1 MGFQKNKSIE
11 DCLKV
16 LMAIAGELNVCGSRE
31 LARRLDMEP
40 TRVNRFLKTLKSAGY
55 VEQDEAH
62 RYYAGSGMKV
72 LAAQS
77 LYGSRLLRGALP
89 VIEQIWPFP
98 HVVALGV
105 LFRDQV
111 SYLFHAVPGM
121 TVAEGV
127 GRMKT
132 FPATSSSIGLLLLAL
147 QPPALVE
154 ELYFRCPSPIAGIFH
169 TYAELTDCLA
179 LIREQGYAM
188 LPSYDDKGY
197 TAAVPVGE
205 PVIGALAFA
214 GFSESISSEVLEQLQ
229 RRAEEITENIRYGF
243 SRNFSISVKGDDPA
257 FKIIS

>member
-11 DCLKV
+11 DCLRV
-16 LMAIAGELNVCGSRE
+16 LMAIAGELNTCGSRE

-55 VEQDEAH
+55 VEQDDSH

-89 VIEQIWPFP
+89 VIERVWPFD

-121 TVAEGV
+121 TMAEG
-127 GRMKT
+127 
-132 FPATSSSIGLLLLAL
+132 I
-147 QPPALVE
+147 
-154 ELYFRCPSPIAGIFH
+154 
-169 TYAELTDCLA
+169 
-179 LIREQGYAM
+179 
-188 LPSYDDKGY
+188 
-197 TAAVPVGE
+197 
-205 PVIGALAFA
+205 
-214 GFSESISSEVLEQLQ
+214 
-229 RRAEEITENIRYGF
+229 
-243 SRNFSISVKGDDPA
+243 
-257 FKIIS
+257 